1 MMAGPGTDRTEL
13 ITSVRWLMADTALPV
28 HWRFAAGQAIAGLR
42 ELVHSFDFLRLADG
56 HTYTGIEPS
65 FLVEVVDGLLAEP
78 EGVVFASD
86 RADLQRLRQ
95 SLAQRIEPAHRQGLA
110 AGRKRW
116 HEADRVFGSMP
127 IEDLHRLAMR
137 SAPDDE
143 MLRGWFAEGF
153 CFAYSLEEMESLRN
167 ESDGG

>member
-1 MMAGPGTDRTEL
+1 MPGRGSDRIEL
-13 ITSVRWLMADTALPV
+13 STIGRGLMADTAPPA

-42 ELVHSFDFLRLADG
+42 ELVRSFDFLRLADG
-56 HTYTGIEPS
+56 HTYAGIEPG
-65 FLVEVVDGLLAEP
+65 FLIEVIDGFLAEP
-78 EGVVFASD
+78 DGVIFASD
-86 RADLQRLRQ
+86 RADLQHFRQ
-95 SLAQRIEPAHRQGLA
+95 ALAQQIEPAHRQGLA

-116 HEADRVFGSMP
+116 HEGDRVFGSLP
-127 IEDLHRLAMR
+127 IADLHRLAIR

-167 ESDGG
+167 ESEQG

>member
-1 MMAGPGTDRTEL
+1 MAGSGTEGEEL
-13 ITSVRWLMADTALPV
+13 IASGRGLMADKALPA

-42 ELVHSFDFLRLADG
+42 ELVRSFDFLHLADG
-56 HTYTGIEPS
+56 HTYAGIEPG
-65 FLVEVVDGLLAEP
+65 FLIEVIDGFLAEP
-78 EGVVFASD
+78 DGVIFASD

-95 SLAQRIEPAHRQGLA
+95 ALAQRIQPAHRQGLA

-116 HEADRVFGSMP
+116 HEGDRVFGSMP